1 VNRQRMA
8 GYASNAAG
16 RNDQGDRKNMNKKWR
31 QVSTRFIEFGL
42 ANQPNT
48 ESGLTQRQRGIIH
61 PSLLLSLHQRRKAML
76 RERNSRNRAFLFG

>member
-1 VNRQRMA
+1 MA
-8 GYASNAAG
+8 GYASSAYG

-61 PSLLLSLHQRRKAML
+61 PSLILSLHRRRKAML
-76 RERNSRNRAFLFG
+76 RETKQQEAVPFPE

>member
-1 VNRQRMA
+1 
-8 GYASNAAG
+8 
-16 RNDQGDRKNMNKKWR
+16 MNKKWR

-61 PSLLLSLHQRRKAML
+61 PQYYYLSINGVKQCCGKETAGTGLPVGL
-76 RERNSRNRAFLFG
+76 I

>member
-1 VNRQRMA
+1 
-8 GYASNAAG
+8 
-16 RNDQGDRKNMNKKWR
+16 MNKKWR

-61 PSLLLSLHQRRKAML
+61 PSSILSLHRRRKTML
-76 RERNSRNRAFLFG
+76 RDTKQQEAVPFPV